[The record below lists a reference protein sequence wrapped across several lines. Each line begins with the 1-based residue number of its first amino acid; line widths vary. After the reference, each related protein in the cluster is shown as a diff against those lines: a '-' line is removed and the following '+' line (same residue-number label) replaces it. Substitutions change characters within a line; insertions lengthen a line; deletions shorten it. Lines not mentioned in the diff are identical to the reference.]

1 MCAFGYHDKCETPN
15 ECRNPNSI
23 YRCPVCSKKYGK
35 KEAQMTNKC
44 DWCGEEV
51 DRVVPAPFPEVGWIC
66 ERCYLNYKPKKEA
79 NYEFV
84 QRCTDN

>member
-1 MCAFGYHDKCETPN
+1 
-15 ECRNPNSI
+15 
-23 YRCPVCSKKYGK
+23 
-35 KEAQMTNKC
+35 MTNKC

-79 NYEFV
+79 KP
-84 QRCTDN
+84 